1 MSADIPVRRV
11 AHKGYILEFIVTD
24 EYTIH
29 TLLCTAS
36 DPTMVDS
43 NYVVIDSTDFYR
55 SGEVDESSG
64 EVIESSIEPIAEFGQ
79 RAYVE
84 AQEWADESIAE
95 QARARD
101 LAKVLASVLP
111 PAADR

>member
-36 DPTMVDS
+36 DPTMVD
-43 NYVVIDSTDFYR
+43 
-55 SGEVDESSG
+55 
-64 EVIESSIEPIAEFGQ
+64 
-79 RAYVE
+79 
-84 AQEWADESIAE
+84 
-95 QARARD
+95 ARGG
-101 LAKVLASVLP
+101 
-111 PAADR
+111 